1 MACLSWA
8 QCGGPKLPD
17 ACLRFPFKVETMH
30 RLRTGRTV
38 AGNRDQ
44 GHIQDRARKLT
55 SPAFGRA
62 ILQDSRVRV
71 IRDLPAN
78 KMRCAAYRA
87 KRHRDAATSEIGMN
101 TLVMLAALTPGQ
113 IALAIVIL
121 CVLMSIGPLILGSVF

>member
-1 MACLSWA
+1 MRGTQTPRTTLPFLL
-8 QCGGPKLPD
+8 QCGID
-17 ACLRFPFKVETMH
+17 APP
-30 RLRTGRTV
+30 RTGRTI

-44 GHIQDRARKLT
+44 GHFQDRARQLT

-121 CVLMSIGPLILGSVF
+121 